1 VAAYRGFMVSASLVT
16 WRSARS
22 RRLDRLR
29 AAHQVYGSGPGR
41 RWETEEL
48 NHALVL
54 RLASE
59 FQGFARDL
67 HDEALGAV
75 VIAAARSAPGL
86 EAPLRIPFVAARRL
100 DRGNADP
107 GALGQDFGLFGM
119 QLWDDLRLRYPGRSM
134 AWNRKLDA
142 LSLARNGIAH
152 DDRSKLALTEATG
165 WPMTL
170 RSVDRWRSA
179 LNALA
184 QGMDRVVGDHLGPMI
199 GASPW

>member
-1 VAAYRGFMVSASLVT
+1 MVSASLVT
-16 WRSARS
+16 WRSARL

-29 AAHQVYGSGPGR
+29 AAHEAFGSGPGR

-67 HDEALGAV
+67 HQEALDAV
-75 VIAAARSAPGL
+75 VLAVGRSVPGMAAVLS
-86 EAPLRIPFVAARRL
+86 IPYVTARRL

-107 GALGQDFGLFGM
+107 GALGNDFGLFGM
-119 QLWDDLRLRYPGRSM
+119 PLWPELESRYPGRS
-134 AWNRKLDA
+134 ASWNRKLSA
-142 LSLARNGIAH
+142 LNTARNGIAH
-152 DDRSKLALTEATG
+152 DDRRKLAMAEAGG

-179 LNALA
+179 LNGLA
-184 QGMDRVVGDHLGPMI
+184 QGMDHVVGEYLGGI
-199 GASPW
+199 VGTSPW

>member
-1 VAAYRGFMVSASLVT
+1 MVSASLVT
-16 WRSARS
+16 WRSSRL

-29 AAHQVYGSGPGR
+29 AAHEAFGSGPGR

-67 HDEALGAV
+67 HNEALDAV
-75 VIAAARSAPGL
+75 VLAAARSAPGL
-86 EAPLRIPFVAARRL
+86 ETPLRSAYVAARRL

-107 GALGQDFGLFGM
+107 GTLDQDFGLFGVK
-119 QLWDDLRLRYPGRSM
+119 LWADLESRYPGRCA

-142 LSLARNGIAH
+142 LCLARNGIAH
-152 DDRSKLALTEATG
+152 DDRKKLAMTEAWG
-165 WPMTL
+165 WPITL

-179 LNALA
+179 LNGLT
-184 QGMDRVVGDHLGPMI
+184 QGMDHVVGEYLSRII